1 MTVVEK
7 PKPMWVNEDG
17 EDFVVAYMCLTD
29 FECELGAAMGG
40 NTVYPSIE
48 DLRASRKCVESCGI
62 VEVEV
67 KARRI
72 IQQPHDDAALNE
84 QVSG

>member
-1 MTVVEK
+1 MWAEK
-7 PKPMWVNEDG
+7 G
-17 EDFVVAYMCLTD
+17 EDFVIGYMDLID

-48 DLRASRKCVESCGI
+48 DLKEHKGCVESCGI

-67 KARRI
+67 RARKI
-72 IQQPHDDAALNE
+72 IQPWNPDLDREDFVVPKKPGNVAQ
-84 QVSG
+84 